1 MQSVSK
7 SKHTEVS
14 SKPETDEVKQQDAS
28 STAIADDSGSTAQ
41 NSTEDTQTVD
51 QPGTESSTQSDI
63 KTSQPVTKARKS
75 GLGLGLV
82 WLVLLLLIAGLGA
95 GGYLGWRWFQQHD
108 FGVLQTAR
116 EDGQA
121 QQTALNDIQSALQ
134 AESRARSQLQSE
146 LAQATASTQA
156 EINRQGARMTAIAS
170 LSTDDW
176 RLAEAEYLLR
186 LASQRL
192 AMQQSDNVLP
202 LLTRADTIL
211 RALDDTKVLP
221 VRRTLAA
228 DIAALKMAGSVD
240 REGLY
245 LRLSAL
251 KDIMGKLSITPDPEV
266 AADTDAA
273 AADQSPS
280 QAQEAS
286 GDEPGLNEEPVAASR
301 LKSAWNRFA
310 DNAGSAFDSFS
321 KEYLQ
326 VRSLDAPLQP
336 LMAPEQEIYLRQNLQ
351 LMISQAQLALLERQP
366 AIYQDSLNKASQWLK
381 AFFQLDNQANF
392 VVEELAQ
399 LEQQPISTRLPD
411 ISASVESLKQYVD
424 GRANRHSP
432 DSGSAAP

>member
-1 MQSVSK
+1 MSK

-14 SKPETDEVKQQDAS
+14 SKPETDEAKQQDGS
-28 STAIADDSGSTAQ
+28 STAIADDSGSAAKKSTADTQ
-41 NSTEDTQTVD
+41 TAGQSDTQTV
-51 QPGTESSTQSDI
+51 T
-63 KTSQPVTKARKS
+63 KTRKS
-75 GLGLGLV
+75 GLGLV
-82 WLVLLLLIAGLGA
+82 WLVLLLLIGGLGA
-95 GGYLGWRWFQQHD
+95 GGYLAWSWFQQHD
-108 FGVLQTAR
+108 FGVLQTVR

-146 LAQATASTQA
+146 LAQANASTQA

-266 AADTDAA
+266 ATGTA
-273 AADQSPS
+273 AADQSVS
-280 QAQEAS
+280 QAQGNS
-286 GDEPGLNEEPVAASR
+286 GDESGLSEEPVAASR
-301 LKSAWNRFA
+301 LKSAWNRFS

-321 KEYLQ
+321 KEHLQ
-326 VRSLDAPLQP
+326 VRSLGAPLQP

-366 AIYQDSLNKASQWLK
+366 AIYRDSLNNASQWLK

-399 LEQQPISTRLPD
+399 LERQPISTRLPD

>member
-7 SKHTEVS
+7 SKHTEVA
-14 SKPETDEVKQQDAS
+14 SKPETDAAKPQDGS
-28 STAIADDSGSTAQ
+28 STAVADDSGSAVKK
-41 NSTEDTQTVD
+41 STTNTQTAA
-51 QPGTESSTQSDI
+51 QSGTQSGT
-63 KTSQPVTKARKS
+63 KTSQTVTATRKS
-75 GLGLGLV
+75 GLGLV
-82 WLVLLLLIAGLGA
+82 WFVLLLLIAGLGA
-95 GGYLGWRWFQQHD
+95 GGYLAWRWFQQHD
-108 FGVLQTAR
+108 FGVLQTVR

-121 QQTALNDIQSALQ
+121 QQAALNDIQSALQ

-146 LAQATASTQA
+146 LTQVNASTQT

-266 AADTDAA
+266 AADTGAA
-273 AADQSPS
+273 AADQPAS
-280 QAQEAS
+280 QAQGATN
-286 GDEPGLNEEPVAASR
+286 DEPGLSEESVAASR

-310 DNAGSAFDSFS
+310 NNAGSAFDSFS
-321 KEYLQ
+321 KEHLQ

-366 AIYQDSLNKASQWLK
+366 AIYRDSLNNASQWLK

-399 LEQQPISTRLPD
+399 LERQPISTRLPD